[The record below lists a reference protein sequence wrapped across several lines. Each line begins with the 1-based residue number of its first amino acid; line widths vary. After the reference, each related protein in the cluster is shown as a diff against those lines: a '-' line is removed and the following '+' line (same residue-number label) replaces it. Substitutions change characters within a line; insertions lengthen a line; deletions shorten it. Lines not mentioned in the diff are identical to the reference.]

1 MLFPQKINTSAK
13 GPKWAGMR
21 QQTWDKSMDEFVCY
35 YRELFTVSRWT
46 PYVSCTSWKNYQAE
60 TDALNKNVVQYRG
73 REEKLVSVNILREWN
88 VSQISIS
95 TNVVSTKWHHL
106 GINAI
111 FLQQNCQDSFER
123 CIDNVSFRAI
133 WGLGS

>member
-1 MLFPQKINTSAK
+1 MHIMLFPQKINTSAK

-21 QQTWDKSMDEFVCY
+21 QQTWDKWMDEFVCY

-73 REEKLVSVNILREWN
+73 EAGL
-88 VSQISIS
+88 SQHPSWMKCL
-95 TNVVSTKWHHL
+95 TN
-106 GINAI
+106 
-111 FLQQNCQDSFER
+111 
-123 CIDNVSFRAI
+123 
-133 WGLGS
+133 